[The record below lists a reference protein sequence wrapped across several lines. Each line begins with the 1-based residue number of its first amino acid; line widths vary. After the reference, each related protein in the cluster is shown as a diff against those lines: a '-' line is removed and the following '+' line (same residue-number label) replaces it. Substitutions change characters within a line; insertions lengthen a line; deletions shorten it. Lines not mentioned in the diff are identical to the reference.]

1 MVAKIPIT
9 QQSVDLEGGLGPAQE
24 LKRAMRRERRAGI
37 KEKNYL
43 KGM

>member
-1 MVAKIPIT
+1 M
-9 QQSVDLEGGLGPAQE
+9 GE

-37 KEKNYL
+37 KEGNYL